1 MKDKTM
7 KCYRK
12 TIKLF
17 FIKKKKTK
25 QNIEHLYD
33 LEGGKLSLVR
43 LQDNTNQKGKT

>member
-17 FIKKKKTK
+17 FIKKKK

-33 LEGGKLSLVR
+33 LEVGKLSLVR

>member
-1 MKDKTM
+1 M

-17 FIKKKKTK
+17 FIKKKTK

-33 LEGGKLSLVR
+33 LEVGKLSLVR